1 MMNFA
6 VLLENQPVVLRNTV
20 AERLEAQ
27 YFDKTSDTGQG
38 PLRSPPRSSV
48 IDFLLLELEW
58 KSA

>member
-48 IDFLLLELEW
+48 IDFLLLELE
-58 KSA
+58 